1 MFTETEKD
9 IIITALSLLLSN
21 LEILDSDIKIEEV
34 LKIIEKLQ

>member
-21 LEILDSDIKIEEV
+21 LKILDSDIKIEEV